1 MVSNGFE
8 AFPQNHHS
16 KEEFPICQPPNWSHP
31 ESRMNWQ
38 LPGSNAGF
46 NTPIFFIRVAKI
58 GAQTLREVEG
68 MGVAS
73 FDLSCAD
80 SAF

>member
-1 MVSNGFE
+1 
-8 AFPQNHHS
+8 
-16 KEEFPICQPPNWSHP
+16 
-31 ESRMNWQ
+31 MNWQ